1 MTFTDAMSLMCPL
14 CNRRAGWHRMT
25 DSGKMYCLKLNK
37 AGIKRRNAMIYNG
50 YGYDP
55 ATMHHISVRF
65 LEPAPFEDEIVDTIA
80 RGLSTYM
87 EQK

>member
-1 MTFTDAMSLMCPL
+1 MTFTDAMSLMCPT

-25 DSGKMYCLKLNK
+25 DSGNMYCLKLNK
-37 AGIKRRNAMIYNG
+37 AGAKRRNTMIRNG

-55 ATMHHISVRF
+55 ATMHHISVEF
-65 LEPAPFEDEIVDTIA
+65 LVHAPFEGEVVDVITQ
-80 RGLSTYM
+80 GLSTYM